1 MRTSL
6 CTIFVRLPITD
17 WVFAKTGENLLN
29 FLLKT
34 ELSKKLFSF
43 FKLNQFLENE
53 KSFFA
58 EKYKQICQLLLQ
70 ARFCKYL
77 VTRSVF
83 CYKVENRL
91 NSFFFTLNLKNF
103 RNRVVT
109 KFFFADFHRFSRIY
123 ADFILILL
131 SFLFSATK
139 FAQVLF
145 RAKFR
150 AFSKFSI

>member
-1 MRTSL
+1 MPTTER
-6 CTIFVRLPITD
+6 
-17 WVFAKTGENLLN
+17 VFAKTGENLLN
-29 FLLKT
+29 FLMKT
-34 ELSKKLFSF
+34 DVSKKLFSF
-43 FKLNQFLENE
+43 FKLTIYFWKRE
-53 KSFFA
+53 SFFA
-58 EKYKQICQLLLQ
+58 EKYKQICQLWLQ